1 MLLNSDRMFAGFIRS
16 SEMRRINS
24 LLGAAFHGWAAL
36 RKFATIILCILIVMG
51 GVIINSDVFS
61 KSPGLGMFMFRL
73 EKDKKAPVDYGFGPG
88 AGIGPARPNLV
99 LGQTPAIPHSTGL
112 APQAGPGT
120 SVAPKAAAPAG
131 HLASSVGAARRFW
144 SRVSLADHT
153 PSHSALARWT
163 RLEFRHRPT
172 GSARSATYL

>member
-16 SEMRRINS
+16 SAMRRINS

-36 RKFATIILCILIVMG
+36 RGFTIIFLCILIVIG
-51 GVIINSDVFS
+51 GGAIISSDVFS
-61 KSPGLGMFMFRL
+61 KNPGLGMFMFWL

-99 LGQTPAIPHSTGL
+99 LGQTPATPL
-112 APQAGPGT
+112 PKAGSGT
-120 SVAPKAAAPAG
+120 PVAPKAAAPAG
-131 HLASSVGAARRFW
+131 HSPRYRRDARHIRP
-144 SRVSLADHT
+144 RVSLADHT
-153 PSHSALARWT
+153 DSHSALGRRA